1 VDDSPPLLRLGWR
14 VMSAQQIATL
24 IDAHIHGL
32 APAAPVGE
40 SLEVRLYAMKVQRQ
54 ANFAA
59 ALGLR
64 GV

>member
-1 VDDSPPLLRLGWR
+1 
-14 VMSAQQIATL
+14 MSAEQIATL
-24 IDAHIHGL
+24 IEAHIHGL

-40 SLEVRLYAMKVQRQ
+40 SLEVRLYAMKVARQ